1 MFKFFGYFV
10 YLYCVEVCFGLLM
23 NYFDEGLC
31 DGEVVVM
38 VYGNLLW
45 SYYWCMLVVGLL
57 DWYCCIVLDYI
68 GMGLL
73 DKFDDV
79 YYDYMLQLWVDDL
92 DVLFCYLGIIG
103 LVILVVYDWGG
114 MIGFGWVLLYYD
126 QVKCLVV
133 FNIVVFLMFVVKQMF
148 WQIVLGWY
156 WLIGE
161 WIICIFNVFFVGVLW
176 FGVEWKMLVDVCCVY
191 VLLYNSYVNW
201 ISIICFMQDI
211 LLGLVDK
218 VWLLFECVG
227 KVLLLFVDC
236 LVFIGWGLCDFVF
249 DYYFL
254 VGFQVVLLQ
263 VQVYVF
269 EDVGYYL
276 LEDKYEVLVL
286 EICVFLDVNLL

>member
-1 MFKFFGYFV
+1 MCDFFGYFV
-10 YLYCVEVCFGLLM
+10 YLQCFEVCFGLLM

-57 DWYCCIVLDYI
+57 DRYWCIVLDYI

-73 DKFDDV
+73 DKFDDSC
-79 YYDYMLQLWVDDL
+79 YEYMLQLCVDDF
-92 DVLFCYLGIIG
+92 DVLLKYLGVIG
-103 LVILVVYDWGG
+103 LVMLVVYDWGG

-133 FNIVVFLMFVVKQMF
+133 FNIVVFLMLVVKKML
-148 WQIVLGWY
+148 WQIVLGCY
-156 WLIGE
+156 WKIGE
-161 WIICIFNVFFVGVLW
+161 WIICSFNVFLFGVLW
-176 FGVEWKMLVDVCCVY
+176 LGVECRMLVDVCCVY
-191 VLLYNSYVNW
+191 VLLYNSWVNC

-211 LLGLVDK
+211 LLLLVDK
-218 VWLLFECVG
+218 VWLLLECVG
-227 KVLLLFVDC
+227 KVLFLFVDC
-236 LVFIGWGLCDFVF
+236 LVFFGWGLCDFVF

-254 VGFQVVLLQ
+254 KGFQVVLLQ

-269 EDVGYYL
+269 EDVGYYV

-286 EICVFLDVNLL
+286 EICVFLDVNLI